1 MIEFILEL
9 IDRRLENLMS
19 LRTVEESNSN
29 LDPFMDYSFRI
40 DELRDLRDFI
50 EDPGNSDYL
59 CRF

>member
-19 LRTVEESNSN
+19 LRAVEESNSN
-29 LDPFMDYSFRI
+29 IDLFMDTSSKI
-40 DELRDLRDFI
+40 DELRALRDFI
-50 EDPGNSDYL
+50 EEPDNSDYL